1 MNAIPIAP
9 CAAAANS
16 QYPAVVFHRAGVD
29 LGLIVFHCRRNLS
42 AVGDHRYR
50 KRPISNSGQLAS
62 QAATHGAKVRVS
74 RTCDEVIVDHAG
86 RLHQSVADRGADEL
100 ESAICYALMQATGM

>member
-16 QYPAVVFHRAGVD
+16 QYPAVVFHRADVD

-42 AVGDHRYR
+42 AVGDHRYW

-62 QAATHGAKVRVS
+62 QAATHGTKVRVS
-74 RTCDEVIVDHAG
+74 RTCDGVGVDHAG
-86 RLHQSVADRGADEL
+86 RLHQSVADRGGDGL
-100 ESAICYALMQATGM
+100 ESGSPDVGPPCL